1 MSSKIILIVE
11 DNADDERLTL
21 RVLKKEGIP
30 NEVVVVR
37 DGAEALDYLFATG
50 AHQGRSHDRMPQLV
64 LLDMKLPKID
74 GLGVLQRLRADERTR
89 LLPVVVFTSSRE
101 EKGLVESYKLGA
113 NSYVCKPV
121 DFDQFAA
128 AVRQVAMYWLGLN
141 ESAPPTKT

>member
-1 MSSKIILIVE
+1 
-11 DNADDERLTL
+11 
-21 RVLKKEGIP
+21 
-30 NEVVVVR
+30 
-37 DGAEALDYLFATG
+37 
-50 AHQGRSHDRMPQLV
+50 MPQLV

-141 ESAPPTKT
+141 ESARPINT